1 LAAVAAGLHHL
12 ALALQGGQVVA
23 DVATV
28 VLPAGQAQQAK
39 AMQVALP
46 L

>member
-1 LAAVAAGLHHL
+1 LAVVVAGLHHL
-12 ALALQGGQVVA
+12 VLALQEGQVVA
-23 DVATV
+23 DVVTV